1 MENLWDREEEEDTL
15 EEEEE
20 KKIIQTYPDYPFT
33 NITKTSA
40 WFDELIASGFF
51 PEFGETIRCI
61 LGNYSELECIYNPNT
76 GERYILVLIP
86 FNSMEFDYKDQNGF
100 EYVLKPCVP
109 NRELLIAAFLCNSG
123 SSELLYD
130 PTIRGSIA
138 SMMTA
143 LFMSHENI

>member
-1 MENLWDREEEEDTL
+1 MANSWDREEEEDTL

-20 KKIIQTYPDYPFT
+20 KNVKTYPDFPFT
-33 NITKTSA
+33 NITKTSD

-51 PEFGETIRCI
+51 PKYRFSIRSIC
-61 LGNYSELECIYNPNT
+61 GNYSELDFISNPNT

-123 SSELLYD
+123 SSEPLYD

-138 SMMTA
+138 SIMTA